1 MLTKKTIGFIGGG
14 NLAEALI
21 KGLISSK
28 TASPTNILVSDRDAQ
43 RLVHITGSYEVRAL
57 TKNYETARDADIIF
71 ITVKPKDAAEAI
83 IEIAPELDGKKVII
97 SVVAGVTT
105 DAITRW
111 TISGCKNGEKGIH
124 PPVIRAMPNTPVIV
138 REGMTALCAGEY
150 VKHDHLKLAKAVFES
165 VGKVI
170 VLEDEALMDAVTGL
184 SGSGPAYIFLVM
196 EAMTNAGVKLGLSAQ
211 DAKTLA
217 LQTTLGAARL
227 AGQGT
232 QTLSELRRMVA
243 SPGGTTVEGLKKLE
257 EGGLNAV
264 IMSAVEA
271 AAARATEISKEVSK
285 TPAQDKK

>member
-28 TASPTNILVSDRDAQ
+28 TASPANILVSDCNAQ
-43 RLVHITGSYEVRAL
+43 RLAHITQACEVRAL

-71 ITVKPKDAAEAI
+71 ITVKPKDAADAVTG
-83 IEIAPELDGKKVII
+83 IAPELGGKKVII

-111 TISGCKNGEKGIH
+111 ATSNGRNGKNGIH

-138 REGMTALCAGEY
+138 REGMTALYAGEY
-150 VKHDHLKLAKAVFES
+150 VKPEHLKLAKAVFEA

-170 VLEDEALMDAVTGL
+170 VLEDEAMMDVVTGL

-196 EAMTNAGVKLGLSAQ
+196 EAMMNAGIKLGLSEA

-227 AGQGT
+227 AKESS
-232 QTLSELRRMVA
+232 QTLTELRRMVA
-243 SPGGTTVEGLKKLE
+243 SPGGTTIEGLKKLE
-257 EGGLNAV
+257 EGGLAN
-264 IMSAVEA
+264 IIEA
-271 AAARATEISKEVSK
+271 AVKAAATRATEISKEVSEPH
-285 TPAQDKK
+285 THGKK

>member
-28 TASPTNILVSDRDAQ
+28 TASPANIIVSDCVAA
-43 RLVHITGSYEVRAL
+43 RLVHIAETYEIRAL

-71 ITVKPKDAAEAI
+71 ITVKPKDAAGAI
-83 IEIAPELDGKKVII
+83 IEIAPELDGKKLII
-97 SVVAGVTT
+97 STVAGVTT

-111 TISGCKNGEKGIH
+111 TISGCKNGEKGVH

-150 VKHDHLKLAKAVFES
+150 VKQDHLKLAKAVFES
-165 VGKVI
+165 VGKVV

-196 EAMTNAGVKLGLSAQ
+196 EAMMNAGVKLGLSTQ

-232 QTLSELRRMVA
+232 QTLDELRRMVA

-264 IMSAVEA
+264 IMAAVEA
-271 AAARATEISKEVSK
+271 AAARAAEISKEVSEP
-285 TPAQDKK
+285 PAKAEK

>member
-1 MLTKKTIGFIGGG
+1 MLTKKIIGFIGGG

-28 TASPTNILVSDRDAQ
+28 TASPANILVSDCAAA
-43 RLVHITGSYEVRAL
+43 RLVHITETYEVKAL
-57 TKNYETARDADIIF
+57 TKNYETARNADIIF
-71 ITVKPKDAAEAI
+71 ITVKPKDAAGAI
-83 IEIAPELDGKKVII
+83 IEIAPELDAKKVII
-97 SVVAGVTT
+97 SVVAGVTM
-105 DAITRW
+105 DAIARW
-111 TISGCKNGEKGIH
+111 VISGCENNEKGMH

-150 VKHDHLKLAKAVFES
+150 VNQDHLKLAKAVFES

-196 EAMTNAGVKLGLSAQ
+196 EAMTNAGVKLGLSAR

-227 AGQGT
+227 AGQGA
-232 QTLSELRRMVA
+232 QTFDELRRMVA
-243 SPGGTTVEGLKKLE
+243 SPGGTTIEGLKKLE

-264 IMSAVEA
+264 IMAAVEA
-271 AAARATEISKEVSK
+271 AATRATEISKEVSG
-285 TPAQDKK
+285 PAGKD